1 MLLHPG
7 DVDARTFYKR
17 LVEVVVP
24 RPIGWVSTTSP
35 DGVDNLAPY
44 SFFNA
49 VASDPPAV
57 MFSATRHRDGSPK
70 HSARNAIALGEFVV
84 NVATNDLAK
93 KMNATSGTFDAD
105 ASEFDAA
112 GLTRC
117 ESIAV
122 RPPGVAEARARLECR
137 VVHHFDVGNATAVVG
152 EVVALFAD
160 DGVLSGDAIDP
171 AKLDAVGRMGGP
183 DYCRTRDR
191 FSLGRP
197 G

>member
-17 LVEVVVP
+17 MTELVVP

-49 VASDPPAV
+49 VAADPPTV
-57 MFSATRHRDGSPK
+57 MFSATRGRDGSPK
-70 HSARNAIALGEFVV
+70 HSARNALALGEFVV
-84 NVATNDLAK
+84 NVVTDDLAE
-93 KMNATSGTFDAD
+93 KMNATSGSFDAD
-105 ASEFDAA
+105 ASEFDIV
-112 GLTRC
+112 GLTRRA
-117 ESIAV
+117 SAVV
-122 RPPGVAEARARLECR
+122 RPPGVAEAKARLECR
-137 VVHHFDVGNATAVVG
+137 VVHHFDLPSATVVFG
-152 EVVALFAD
+152 EIVALFAD
-160 DGVLSGDAIDP
+160 DSIFTGDAIDP
-171 AKLDAVGRMGGP
+171 AKLDAVGRLGGL

-191 FSLGRP
+191 FSLDRP